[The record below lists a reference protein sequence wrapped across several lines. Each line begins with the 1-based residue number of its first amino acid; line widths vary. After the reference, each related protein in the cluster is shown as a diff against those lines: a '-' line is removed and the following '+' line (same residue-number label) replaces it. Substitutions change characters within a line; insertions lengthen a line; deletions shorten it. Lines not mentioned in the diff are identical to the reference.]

1 LKEGIE
7 KSEQRKGKVTKTIK
21 KRRNDKQLTE
31 PEKAEKE
38 LRGANKGK
46 EKSLKPSK

>member
-1 LKEGIE
+1 MK
-7 KSEQRKGKVTKTIK
+7 KTGKK
-21 KRRNDKQLTE
+21 LTE